1 MRRPLRHRLS
11 AVRASALTT
20 LGARPRGFFVQY
32 DYAADLPEAI
42 DTYEAVE
49 AHLAANG
56 STVDDFIDDMAR
68 HVDRFGTFGAGE
80 NDPEWGHG
88 MFPSLDG
95 AAAYTA
101 VRKFEPSH
109 IIEVGSG
116 DSTRYLS
123 RAARDCESPGKITC
137 IDPVPRRSIAE
148 LDVQFIERVLVNE
161 DVDRIAALETGDILF
176 IDSSHIMLPGMDV
189 DILFNRI
196 FPRLQPG
203 VVVHIHD
210 IFLPDDYPDYWRPR
224 FYSEQNALVGWIL
237 SGYFDVVYPG
247 YFAITRHAARIEEK
261 LGGFGPFAHGRSG
274 SIWLQR
280 HGSS

>member
-11 AVRASALTT
+11 AVKAEALTMV
-20 LGARPRGFFVQY
+20 GARPRGFFVQY
-32 DYAADLPEAI
+32 DYAADLPERLE
-42 DTYEAVE
+42 TYAEVE
-49 AHLAANG
+49 AYLAARG
-56 STVDDFIDDMAR
+56 TAVDEFIDEMAG
-68 HVDRFGTFGAGE
+68 HMDRFGSFGSSG

-101 VRKFEPSH
+101 VRRFQPRH

-123 RAARDCESPGKITC
+123 RAARDCDSPGTITC

-148 LDVQFIERVLVNE
+148 LDVHFIERVLENE
-161 DVDRIAALETGDILF
+161 DVDRIAELEAGDILF

-224 FYSEQNALVGWIL
+224 YYSEQNALVGWIV
-237 SGYFDVVYPG
+237 SGFFDVVYPG
-247 YFAITRHAARIEEK
+247 YFAITRRAALIEKK
-261 LGGFGPFAHGRSG
+261 LGNFGPFVNGRSG

-280 HGSS
+280 ADPG